1 MYNSP
6 ITQFMDNYV
15 SDIQKQITEQKE
27 TKIMQTISETMGFDI
42 DKQELIKALNYDR
55 EQYEKGYKDAEKKL
69 IGIIQEIQD
78 EILKNMEEVPEH
90 KSFYHDGVYNGY
102 FGALKILVEK
112 TKEYR
117 KDG

>member
-27 TKIMQTISETMGFDI
+27 TKIMQNISETMGFEV

-78 EILKNMEEVPEH
+78 DMLKNMEEVPKH
-90 KSFYHDGVYNGY
+90 KSFYYDGVYNGY
-102 FGALKILVEK
+102 FDALKILIEK

-117 KDG
+117 NNG